1 MLGLKIYSPLD
12 LRFPNLS
19 PRTGLYP
26 LLPIGVGTAM
36 IESLTSYLTRLAQAH
51 DISTRTLIAG
61 YLRFRIPTAQ
71 VADAS
76 QDNNWNRHFLDYA
89 HTLNGMTD
97 RVEDWIFALEECT
110 GVANLRFST
119 MAIWKGIFSHRGLL
133 RSKRAWCA
141 FCYHEW
147 QASGQTIYEPLLW
160 ALADV
165 STCPRHQRTL
175 TGSCPHCRYRPHVLM
190 PRSRPGCCPHCHHWL
205 GSKITQAPTSGSDT
219 GSHDSRVKTDGI
231 AQLLASAP
239 LIQQPPSKHI
249 MWTNLQSCVRDLAGG
264 NASVFGRGTGLN
276 PCTFVFWFAGC
287 KLPAFT
293 SLNKLCYRLG
303 MPLFRFLTER
313 LVAGDPDWENAR
325 TTLSLH
331 ETQVQP
337 NNRRR
342 AVLPSQGFCPA
353 EISDQEIKRVLQCAL
368 RENPPPTIPHI
379 AGRLGIPRHRIYT
392 HFPGFYK
399 ALRAARQSQLEAA
412 AKAALLESPPPTL
425 RELEKQRGL
434 PRVTLRACFP
444 SLYHELAAR
453 SAQRRFRKREETKR
467 ILQVACAEDPPP
479 SGRVLAARLGSN
491 RGYLKKI
498 FPESWQLVLQ
508 RHAEYRKQEVLRK
521 RVVFTER
528 VQRIVANLLLAGKY
542 PSRRR
547 VLALMGGSELRGE
560 SLILPEVKRVILAFP
575 SE

>member
-1 MLGLKIYSPLD
+1 M
-12 LRFPNLS
+12 
-19 PRTGLYP
+19 
-26 LLPIGVGTAM
+26 
-36 IESLTSYLTRLAQAH
+36 
-51 DISTRTLIAG
+51 
-61 YLRFRIPTAQ
+61 
-71 VADAS
+71 
-76 QDNNWNRHFLDYA
+76 
-89 HTLNGMTD
+89 
-97 RVEDWIFALEECT
+97 
-110 GVANLRFST
+110 
-119 MAIWKGIFSHRGLL
+119 
-133 RSKRAWCA
+133 
-141 FCYHEW
+141 
-147 QASGQTIYEPLLW
+147 
-160 ALADV
+160 
-165 STCPRHQRTL
+165 
-175 TGSCPHCRYRPHVLM
+175 
-190 PRSRPGCCPHCHHWL
+190 
-205 GSKITQAPTSGSDT
+205 
-219 GSHDSRVKTDGI
+219 
-231 AQLLASAP
+231 
-239 LIQQPPSKHI
+239 
-249 MWTNLQSCVRDLAGG
+249 
-264 NASVFGRGTGLN
+264 
-276 PCTFVFWFAGC
+276 
-287 KLPAFT
+287 
-293 SLNKLCYRLG
+293 
-303 MPLFRFLTER
+303 
-313 LVAGDPDWENAR
+313 
-325 TTLSLH
+325 
-331 ETQVQP
+331 
-337 NNRRR
+337 
-342 AVLPSQGFCPA
+342 
-353 EISDQEIKRVLQCAL
+353 LQCAL

-467 ILQVACAEDPPP
+467 ILQVACAENPPP